1 MSFRIS
7 GKNLDLG
14 EALRERINGRIGEAM
29 NKYFDGGYSGHVTVA
44 REGSGFH
51 TECAFHLDSKVI
63 LRADGNAPDAY
74 ASADQAVLR
83 VEKRLR
89 RYHRRLKAH
98 HPRPQRPEPD

>member
-14 EALRERINGRIGEAM
+14 EALRERIGGRIGEAM
-29 NKYFDGGYSGHVTVA
+29 SKYFDGGYSGHVTVA

-63 LRADGNAPDAY
+63 LRAEGSAADAY
-74 ASADQAVLR
+74 TSADQAVLR

-89 RYHRRLKAH
+89 RYHRRLKEH
-98 HPRPQRPEPD
+98 HVKPQQPELD